1 MSNKATTSIDCAD
14 WAEFR
19 LRMDRYLSLKVSN
32 RERFVFRGHARSEW
46 RLETT
51 LQRFARRSPLWSES
65 PIRKMLLGEFQVECA
80 RIDGNVSHQIELATP
95 ELEMFARHHSL
106 PCSILDWSGS
116 PFVASHFAF
125 ESDEHFNASPPE
137 RVAIWM
143 LDRSAFEISDAVK
156 AIGDNIALVL
166 SSATSLRNRR
176 ASEQNS
182 HFMIIKDPELDIE
195 TLLSPFMYKYTI
207 PSSERTVAMSFL
219 DEFGINSRSLFRDY
233 DAAAKTASWRVEM
246 RLSEMNQ

>member
-1 MSNKATTSIDCAD
+1 MTESATSTFPCAD

-19 LRMDRYLSLKVSN
+19 RRMDQYLKLKVSS
-32 RERFVFRGHARSEW
+32 RDQFVFRGHARSDW
-46 RLETT
+46 KLETT
-51 LQRFARRSPLWSES
+51 LQRFARRSPQWTEE
-65 PIRKMLLGEFQVECA
+65 PIRKMLLGEFQMECA
-80 RIDGNVSHQIELATP
+80 RIDGNISHQIDLATP

-106 PCSILDWSGS
+106 PCSILDWTGS

-125 ESDEHFNASPPE
+125 ESDEHFTSNRPE

-143 LDRSAFEISDAVK
+143 LDRSAFAISDAARAV
-156 AIGDNIALVL
+156 GDNIALI
-166 SSATSLRNRR
+166 SSAITSLKNRR

-182 HFMIIKDPELDIE
+182 HLMIIRDASIDIE
-195 TLLSPFMYKYTI
+195 NVLSPYMYKYTI
-207 PSSERTVAMSFL
+207 PASERKMALSFL

-233 DAAAKTASWRVEM
+233 DAAAKTAAWRVEM